1 MSPRPL
7 VGPRLQRVLAIV
19 PWVLAH
25 PGITVAELAE
35 RFEVPELDLE
45 RDLALLPLCG
55 LPPYTAD
62 RLIDVSVID
71 GEIEI
76 RLAEYFERPL
86 RLTPA
91 EGLALLAAGR
101 TLLSVPGSDRAGPLA
116 TALDKLEGTLGATG
130 RLTVDVGPT
139 GHVELLQRAALDH
152 EQLEIE
158 YYSFARDEMT
168 DRVIEP
174 WRVFHAF
181 GAWYVAAWCHRANG
195 ERLFRADRVRAL
207 RATGEHFDPADHAT
221 ADAGLDAEASDL
233 VYRPRVDDPRVTLR
247 LAPEAQWVV
256 ESYPHETVT
265 ERTDGAVDVVLAIS
279 EPAWLDRLLLALGSS
294 ATVIAPP
301 SARATAA
308 AAASRVLA
316 RYVA

>member
-35 RFEVPELDLE
+35 RFEVPEHELE
-45 RDLALLPLCG
+45 RDLALLPFCG

-62 RLIDVSVID
+62 RLIDVTVID
-71 GEIEI
+71 GEVEI

-101 TLLSVPGSDRAGPLA
+101 ALLSVPGSDDHGPLA
-116 TALDKLEGTLGATG
+116 TALEKLEHVLGAKGTLA
-130 RLTVDVGPT
+130 VDVGST
-139 GHVELLQRAALDH
+139 GGLTALQEAVQEH
-152 EQLEIE
+152 TQLEID

-168 DRVIEP
+168 TRVIDP

-181 GAWYVAAWCHRANG
+181 GAWYVAAWCHRAG
-195 ERLFRADRVRAL
+195 AERLFRVDRVRAV
-207 RATGEHFDPADHAT
+207 RATGVAFDPSEHAGSFDGDT
-221 ADAGLDAEASDL
+221 ADL
-233 VYRPRVDDPRVTLR
+233 VYRPRPDDLRVTLR
-247 LAPEAQWVV
+247 LAPEAAWVV
-256 ESYPHETVT
+256 ESYPHESVR
-265 ERTDGAVDVVLAIS
+265 ERAKGQLDVVLAVS
-279 EPAWLDRLLLALGSS
+279 EPAWLERLLLTLGER
-294 ATVIAPP
+294 ATIIAPRE
-301 SARATAA
+301 ARGMAA
-308 AAASRVLA
+308 AAATRVLA
-316 RYVA
+316 RYTP